1 MTDEFS
7 QFGENSVQF
16 LNSLSSFGAGSPRV
30 QVNLVVDPVLHGWIK
45 NLTVLITESNFMEGS
60 RTKIDKSLD
69 PTALKIF
76 FVFTSLYFSILIA
89 EEFRSIIENRWDE
102 LWSKPS
108 NLEQAWLIPQPS
120 AGTLGETQEI

>member
-7 QFGENSVQF
+7 QFGENSVHF

-76 FVFTSLYFSILIA
+76 FVFTSLYFRVQIY
-89 EEFRSIIENRWDE
+89 N
-102 LWSKPS
+102 
-108 NLEQAWLIPQPS
+108 
-120 AGTLGETQEI
+120 